1 MEITVTFVVKAD
13 VDGWAKAKGCTTN
26 DYAEAEIMDYLAN
39 IVPDQLKGQT
49 FLTFDSVVAI
59 ES

>member
-13 VDGWAKAKGCTTN
+13 VDGWAKAKDCTTN

-49 FLTFDSVVAI
+49 FLTFDSIVAI

>member
-13 VDGWAKAKGCTTN
+13 VDGWAKVRGITDEYAK
-26 DYAEAEIMDYLAN
+26 AEIMDYLAN
-39 IVPDQLKGQT
+39 IAPDQLKSQT
-49 FLTFDSVVAI
+49 FLTFDSVAAI